1 MKYNININQ
10 KAVTDLGYD
19 LDLIDC
25 ALLEYLHVFCNSK
38 SKKIIRDEAGKVWLD
53 LKKLILDMPLLRIN
67 NSEVIGRRIKE
78 LKMKG
83 FVIAE
88 VKKVEG
94 VNNRRLYIDVT
105 EKLESLF
112 LVEEDIYSNKVPTQ
126 GSAQVQTQK
135 STHVPTQKSDNNSI
149 KDNYIK
155 DRESPYFSLILEIL
169 KNKRITSGLEV
180 KFFETVSAPP
190 RVGFGI
196 QESKRIYM
204 LLIWLDGNKPNWN
217 QPLELVKKLY
227 FYIKDFVALEHTL
240 PDPKEQEA
248 QIKAKESAN
257 QEAFKRQ
264 RELELLQ
271 IEQDKKHRE
280 NWIKYFEKTT
290 NLKYQDLSDIEAS
303 SIEWAYHHPK
313 LLGAIQYL
321 HKKGMDHL
329 KEALI
334 KLRESKDSKPSDPG

>member
-1 MKYNININQ
+1 MRYNININQ
-10 KAVTDLGYD
+10 KAVIDLGYD

-25 ALLEYLHVFCNSK
+25 ALLEYLHFFCNSK
-38 SKKIIRDEAGKVWLD
+38 SKKIIRDENGKSWLD
-53 LKKLILDMPLLRIN
+53 LKKLILDMPLLKIN

-78 LKMKG
+78 LRLKK

-112 LVEEDIYSNKVPTQ
+112 VNEEDSDQGKVPTQ
-126 GSAQVQTQK
+126 GSTQVPTQT
-135 STHVPTQKSDNNSI
+135 SAHVPTQKSDNNSI

-155 DRESPYFSLILEIL
+155 DRENRYFPLILEIL
-169 KNKRITSGLEV
+169 KTSRISYGLEV

-196 QESKRIYM
+196 QESKRVYM
-204 LLIWLDGNKPNWN
+204 LLIWLNQYRPNWN
-217 QPLELVKKLY
+217 QPIELVKRLY

-240 PDPKEQEA
+240 PDPDLLEEQNRLRQLA
-248 QIKAKESAN
+248 SQESS
-257 QEAFKRQ
+257 KRQ
-264 RELELLQ
+264 QEQKLLQ
-271 IEQDKKHRE
+271 IEQDKKQRE
-280 NWIKYFEKTT
+280 QWVNYFETVT
-290 NLKYQDLSDIEAS
+290 ELKYSDLSDNEAS

-313 LLGAIQYL
+313 LLGAIEYL
-321 HKKGMDHL
+321 NKKDMNHL
-329 KEALI
+329 KDPLI
-334 KLRESKDSKPSDPG
+334 KLRETKDSKSSDPG